1 MRKKIQEK
9 MFELG
14 YILELLISC
23 IVGFA
28 VIVLG
33 VKLFLNTFDLTVFG
47 SEQDVLVDILGGAM
61 NLAIGVE
68 FIKMLCRH
76 TPETVIEVLLF
87 AIARQLVVVH
97 TSPIENLITIISVA
111 VLLAVRKFLLRDD
124 DDLDGFDRFFR
135 KNKFVKR
142 EAKDDSE
149 DNTKKI

>member
-14 YILELLISC
+14 YVLELIISC

-28 VIVLG
+28 VLILSI
-33 VKLFLNTFDLTVFG
+33 KLSVNVFNSTVFG
-47 SEQDVLVDILGGAM
+47 ADEELMVSILESAM

-97 TSPIENLITIISVA
+97 TSPLENLITIISVA

-135 KNKFVKR
+135 KNKFVKK
-142 EAKDDSE
+142 EVKDDSGE
-149 DNTKKI
+149 

>member
-14 YILELLISC
+14 YVLELIISC

-28 VIVLG
+28 VLILSI
-33 VKLFLNTFDLTVFG
+33 KLSVNVFNSTVFG
-47 SEQDVLVDILGGAM
+47 ADEELMVSILESAM

-87 AIARQLVVVH
+87 AIARQLVVAH
-97 TSPIENLITIISVA
+97 TTPLENLIAIVSVA
-111 VLLAVRKFLLRDD
+111 ILFAVRKFLLRTDD
-124 DDLDGFDRFFR
+124 HLDGFDRIFR
-135 KNKFVKR
+135 KKSKIENI
-142 EAKDDSE
+142 E
-149 DNTKKI
+149 KKKENEL